1 MIFLLFM
8 IFALRVYFKKKGEP
22 RSMHPVITYLRHRGI
37 AAVLAGARVLHRLT
51 GGRRPKFLF
60 SENAEAEY
68 VGSSVRIVEEDE
80 TSVTIAKYRSDGT
93 IDPGEFTILTT
104 TDLHLDTKSPLTR
117 GGSAAD
123 RNNKSLRMLVRQIKR
138 LRPDLVIFTG
148 DVNQSDFQQIDAV
161 QLAQLFEKLGVY
173 WAYAFGNHEA
183 REEKGYYKYLMY
195 KGFQYGPHCLCRFG
209 DPSLFGYGNFAI
221 HIKNSET
228 TLAKSLYLFDSGR
241 DIQPERRAAYGL
253 PEDLDGYD
261 FLKREQ
267 IAWYL
272 RETEKTRRRYGPV
285 RTMVYLHIPL
295 PEYAEVFGGNE
306 EQGFALTGKAK
317 LLYGGQNE
325 SVGCSPY
332 NSGFFEA
339 AVNEGSLQA
348 VFAGH
353 DHVNDFC
360 AGYRGVLLVYSQ
372 CGGYNT
378 YSMEDRKG
386 WPERDCH
393 YGVTLTTL
401 LPDGA
406 LRVSQEKYAA
416 LPGQERDEESGDSQ
430 R

>member
-1 MIFLLFM
+1 MFLL
-8 IFALRVYFKKKGEP
+8 
-22 RSMHPVITYLRHRGI
+22 HPVITCLRHRGI
-37 AAVLAGARVLHRLT
+37 AAVLAGARLLHRVT

-60 SENAEAEY
+60 SENAEAAY
-68 VGSSVRIVEEDE
+68 VGSNVRIVEEDE
-80 TSVTIAKYRSDGT
+80 TSVTVAKYRADGSV
-93 IDPGEFTILTT
+93 DPGEFRILTA

-123 RNNKSLRMLVRQIKR
+123 RNNRSMRMLVRQIKR

-148 DVNQSDFQQIDAV
+148 DVNQSDCQQIDAV
-161 QLAQLFEKLGVY
+161 QLSQLFEKLGVY
-173 WAYAFGNHEA
+173 WAYAFGNHET

-195 KGFQYGPHCLCRFG
+195 RGFQYGPHCLCRFG

-221 HIKNSET
+221 HIKNGEN

-241 DIQPERRAAYGL
+241 DIQPERRAEYGL
-253 PEDLDGYD
+253 PAELEGYD

-267 IAWYL
+267 IGWYL

-295 PEYAEVFGGNE
+295 PEYAVVFDGDE
-306 EQGFALTGKAK
+306 ERGFTPSGSAK
-317 LLYGGQNE
+317 LLYGTQYE
-325 SVGCSPY
+325 SVGCSPF
-332 NSGFFEA
+332 NSGFFDA

-360 AGYRGVLLVYSQ
+360 AEYRGVTLVYSQ

-378 YSMEDRKG
+378 YSMEDKKG
-386 WPERDCH
+386 WPEKDCH
-393 YGVTLTTL
+393 YGVTLTAL
-401 LPDGA
+401 LPDGS
-406 LRVSQEKYAA
+406 LRITQEKYSAI
-416 LPGQERDEESGDSQ
+416 PE
-430 R
+430 